1 MKVGDKVRFLSEIG
15 GGTVRGFQG
24 KDIALV
30 EGEDGFDNENVDPI
44 DPEDGMNNDDDD
56 EENGGDDIPEEPETP
71 EEPELPEDKGEESYG
86 FFNHPSQVHGYHSG
100 FEAEEI
106 NVLKMI
112 YDLVD

>member
-1 MKVGDKVRFLSEIG
+1 
-15 GGTVRGFQG
+15 
-24 KDIALV
+24 
-30 EGEDGFDNENVDPI
+30 
-44 DPEDGMNNDDDD
+44 MNNDDDDD
-56 EENGGDDIPEEPETP
+56 EENGGDDIPETP
-71 EEPELPEDKGEESYG
+71 EEPEVPEDKGEESYG